1 MHACADARRCLLLH
15 RRRIYLPRLSGAFC
29 AAIFQSVAV
38 GAVKLCE
45 LSEGYIE
52 SAQVLRAK
60 LKTLR
65 ADLRHAK
72 TPQERAALR
81 SRIAA
86 LAEILTQCNELSELT
101 AHYYE
106 RGFYRNER
114 YTL

>member
-1 MHACADARRCLLLH
+1 M
-15 RRRIYLPRLSGAFC
+15 
-29 AAIFQSVAV
+29 
-38 GAVKLCE
+38 KLCE

-52 SAQVLRAK
+52 SARVLRGK
-60 LKTLR
+60 LKELR
-65 ADLRHAK
+65 ARLRNAQ
-72 TPQERAALR
+72 TAQERAVLR